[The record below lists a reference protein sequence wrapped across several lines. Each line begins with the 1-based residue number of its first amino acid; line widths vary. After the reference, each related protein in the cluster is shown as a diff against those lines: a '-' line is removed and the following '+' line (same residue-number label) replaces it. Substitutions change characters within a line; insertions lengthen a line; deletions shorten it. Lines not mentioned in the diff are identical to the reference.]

1 MSRALDVIVVVPP
14 QLRAL
19 FEGRREL
26 RLGMPEEAGVG
37 EVFEALLLLY
47 PRLKQCLAGDFP
59 VRGGVYVQ
67 VTLDESAFRELA
79 SGGRGLSTGRRVVLF
94 SLSRPSSPTP
104 RPGA

>member
-1 MSRALDVIVVVPP
+1 MARPLDVTVVVPP

-26 RLGMPEEAGVG
+26 RLGVPEEAGVG
-37 EVFEALLLLY
+37 EVLEALLSLY

-59 VRGGVYVQ
+59 ARGGSYVQ
-67 VTLDESAFRELA
+67 VVLDEGSLRDLA

-94 SLSRPSSPTP
+94 SLSRPSSPNP